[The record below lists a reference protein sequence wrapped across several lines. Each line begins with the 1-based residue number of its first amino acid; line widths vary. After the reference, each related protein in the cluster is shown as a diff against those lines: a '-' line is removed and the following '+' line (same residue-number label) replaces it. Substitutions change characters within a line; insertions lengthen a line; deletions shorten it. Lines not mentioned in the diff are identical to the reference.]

1 MTYVFAP
8 EWNRERK
15 RLAGIEAAADL
26 VSSDVLSRLGVGPG
40 WRCAEVGAGGGSL
53 ARWLADRVGDTGQV
67 IATDLDIGYLK
78 ADEAPNLQVLQHD
91 LTVDDRP
98 GEPFDLV
105 HTRLVLEHLPDPAGA
120 AQRLAGWVRPGGWLV
135 VEAGDWS
142 TRYEIT
148 PSAVFEAAL
157 IAVQKFLTSAGFDPM
172 FGRHLPVLLR
182 AHGLVDVGCEARGRM
197 LRGDTPE
204 MEFFTLTIER
214 ARTVMVAAGLIS
226 DTDVAAALALCADP
240 TFAVMSPALVSA
252 WARVPL
258 PDPHPHSEPNRGSK
272 GSAECHSEPT
282 P

>member
-8 EWNRERK
+8 EWDRERK

-53 ARWLADRVGDTGQV
+53 AQWLADRVGDTGQV
-67 IATDLDIGYLK
+67 VATDLDPGYLK

-91 LTVDDRP
+91 LTIDDRP

-120 AQRLAGWVRPGGWLV
+120 LQRLAGWVRPGGWLV

-148 PSAVFEAAL
+148 SSAVFEAVL
-157 IAVQKFLTSAGFDPM
+157 VAVQKFLAAAGFAPM
-172 FGRHLPVLLR
+172 FGRRLPVLLR
-182 AHGLVDVGCEARGRM
+182 EHGLVDVGGEARSRM
-197 LRGDTPE
+197 LRGGTPE

-214 ARTVMVAAGLIS
+214 ARTAMVAAGLIS
-226 DTDVAAALALCADP
+226 DNDVAAALALCADSS
-240 TFAVMSPALVSA
+240 FAVMSPALVSV
-252 WARVPL
+252 WGHVP
-258 PDPHPHSEPNRGSK
+258 
-272 GSAECHSEPT
+272 AT
-282 P
+282 